1 MKRRK
6 FLRDSLFATGMAC
19 ARKSISRAF
28 TDLPEGMKTAGK
40 KTYLHSPHLSLEYDV
55 SRGQASLSLAQ
66 AKPLLLNATTATVFP
81 RGMAFASDGNYS
93 RRARTTICRG
103 ANIVSLLA
111 IYKKRK
117 VPQVLSTDRRYTQGA
132 QELENVHWDAA
143 TRTLSGAGL
152 GALGTTRR
160 LAIYVPEEYGWA
172 NKDVGY
178 SINYGNFTAISYE

>member
-1 MKRRK
+1 M
-6 FLRDSLFATGMAC
+6 LSSPGVSSL
-19 ARKSISRAF
+19 
-28 TDLPEGMKTAGK
+28 
-40 KTYLHSPHLSLEYDV
+40 V
-55 SRGQASLSLAQ
+55 SSLA
-66 AKPLLLNATTATVFP
+66 
-81 RGMAFASDGNYS
+81 SS
-93 RRARTTICRG
+93 G
-103 ANIVSLLA
+103 ALFSNWLA

-160 LAIYVPEEYGWA
+160 LAIYVPGGYGWA